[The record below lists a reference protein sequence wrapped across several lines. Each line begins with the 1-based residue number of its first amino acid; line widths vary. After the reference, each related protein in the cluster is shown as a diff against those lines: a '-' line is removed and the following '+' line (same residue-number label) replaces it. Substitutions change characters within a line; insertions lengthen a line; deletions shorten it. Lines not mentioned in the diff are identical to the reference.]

1 MTEELLTT
9 NKKAALPLWARI
21 VLSIIAFLFIT
32 GIFQVI
38 TAFIANIPI
47 GNEDAIKNMS
57 GTDNLMMQLSG
68 LIALSLLIY
77 IFRKLIDRKSILSL
91 GFSIKNRAKDILAGF
106 LVASGLIGGGT
117 LILYAFGYVN
127 FTNFQFNFQSTIISF
142 LIFIIVAL
150 NEEIYIRGYI
160 LNNLMTSMNRYY
172 ALILSSIIFTLMHSL
187 NFNISVIALLN
198 IFLAGILLGI
208 SYIYTKNLWFPI
220 SLHLF
225 WNFIQGPILGYKVSG
240 QTTESVITINQVG
253 NDFIHGGEFGFEGS
267 IVCTILIVLAIIGIM
282 YYYRKNIN
290 GQPIS
295 IPTS

>member
-9 NKKAALPLWARI
+9 NKKAALPVWARI

-32 GIFQVI
+32 GIFQAIAVVI
-38 TAFIANIPI
+38 AGIPLTKT
-47 GNEDAIKNMS
+47 DLKNMS
-57 GTDNLMMQLSG
+57 GSDNLILQISG
-68 LIALSLLIY
+68 LFALILLIY
-77 IFRKLIDRKSILSL
+77 IFRKLIDRKSIFSL
-91 GFSIKNRAKDILAGF
+91 GFSIKDKAKDILAGF

-127 FTNFQFNFQSTIISF
+127 FTNFQFNFQSTLINF

-160 LNNLMTSMNRYY
+160 LNNLMTSMNKYF
-172 ALILSSIIFTLMHSL
+172 ALILSSIIFILMHSF
-187 NFNISVIALLN
+187 NFNISAIPTLN
-198 IFLAGILLGI
+198 LFLAGILLGI

-240 QTTESVITINQVG
+240 QKTKSLLTINQVG
-253 NDFIHGGEFGFEGS
+253 NDSIHGGEFGFEGS

-282 YYYRKNIN
+282 YYFRKNN
-290 GQPIS
+290 TTQKIS
-295 IPTS
+295 VPTS

>member
-38 TAFIANIPI
+38 AAFIANIPI

-57 GTDNLMMQLSG
+57 GSDNLILQISG
-68 LIALSLLIY
+68 LFALIFLIY
-77 IFRKLIDRKSILSL
+77 IFRKLIDRKSIFSL
-91 GFSIKNRAKDILAGF
+91 GFSIKDKAKDILAGF
-106 LVASGLIGGGT
+106 LVASGLVGGGT
-117 LILYAFGYVN
+117 LILFAFGYVN
-127 FTNFQFNFQSTIISF
+127 FTKVQFNFQSTIISF

-150 NEEIYIRGYI
+150 NEEIFVRGYI
-160 LNNLMTSMNRYY
+160 LNNLMTSMNRYF

-187 NFNISVIALLN
+187 NFNISIIALLN

-225 WNFIQGPILGYKVSG
+225 LNFIQGPILGYKVSG
-240 QTTESVITINQVG
+240 QITESVITINQVG

-267 IVCTILIVLAIIGIM
+267 IVCTILIVLAIIGFI
-282 YYYRKNIN
+282 YYFRKNN
-290 GQPIS
+290 TTQKIS
-295 IPTS
+295 VPTS